1 MGNMTSFPSV
11 NETLPG
17 EKARAILDKE
27 SKYMCAA
34 AGATTPIVWK
44 EAQGAIV
51 VDVDDNRYI
60 DFTSGILVSNVGHSH
75 PRVVKAIQDQAG
87 KFLNAYNSAHELRA
101 ELCEKLV
108 SLFPSKL
115 NRALLLT
122 TGAEAIESAVKI
134 AKAYTGKNEII
145 SFNGSFHGKTH
156 LTMSIG
162 GIRQTKE
169 GFGPQ
174 ASNVVHV
181 PFPYTYHSYYKEE
194 EACVDSCLQQLR
206 EMMATSSTGSIAAV
220 VMESYLGSGGCVVPP
235 ARFVQGVRQLCDQHN
250 ILFIVDE
257 VQAGFGRTGKMF
269 GFEHYGVTPD
279 IVCLAKGLS
288 AGVPTSAV
296 VANEELMNA
305 LPHGSAS
312 STYGGNPLS
321 CAAALA
327 VLDVIE
333 KEGLVQ
339 RAAALGH
346 VLKQRLKQL
355 EMKYPFL
362 GEGRSLGLVTGLE
375 IVEDPNTR
383 VPSPVLANKIVNEA
397 ISSGL
402 ALISPT
408 GLYGNVIRMM
418 PPLVI
423 SEEVMNQGLDILD
436 EAMAKVS
443 DTLSQTR

>member
-1 MGNMTSFPSV
+1 MANGI
-11 NETLPG
+11 LPG
-17 EKARAILDKE
+17 DKARAVLEKE
-27 SKYMCAA
+27 SKYLCAA
-34 AGATTPIVWK
+34 AAATTPIVWK
-44 EAQGAIV
+44 EALGATV

-60 DFTSGILVSNVGHSH
+60 DFTSGILVANVGHSH
-75 PRVVKAIQDQAG
+75 PKVVKAIQEQAG
-87 KFLNAYNSAHELRA
+87 KFLNAYNSAHQLRA
-101 ELCEKLV
+101 DLCERLTA
-108 SLFPSKL
+108 LFPSKL

-174 ASNVVHV
+174 ASNVVHA
-181 PFPYTYHSYYKEE
+181 PFPYVYHSYYRDEA
-194 EACVDSCLQQLR
+194 ACVDSCLQQLR
-206 EMMATSSTGSIAAV
+206 ETMATSSTGSIAAV

-250 ILFIVDE
+250 IVFIVDE

-269 GFEHYGVTPD
+269 GFEHYGVVPD

-296 VANEELMNA
+296 VAGEGLMKA
-305 LPHGSAS
+305 LPPGSAS

-333 KEGLVQ
+333 SEGLVQ
-339 RAAALGH
+339 RAEALGQ
-346 VLKQRLKQL
+346 VLAKRLKEL
-355 EMKYPFL
+355 EQKYPFL
-362 GEGRSLGLVTGLE
+362 GEGRSIGLVTGLE
-375 IVEDPNTR
+375 IVEDPATR
-383 VPSPVLANKIVNEA
+383 VPSPALANAIVNEA
-397 ISSGL
+397 IGRGL

-423 SEEVMNQGLDILD
+423 SEELMNQGLDILD

-443 DTLSQTR
+443 DDVSKTQAGE